1 MKQLFTVMLVWEDD
15 RLAEAMSRM
24 QAEKA
29 RFVLVRDGEPTALL
43 VPFSDHEAL
52 ELGLWEKG
60 AKEHL
65 ANIFGEELPEPA
77 AYTTQE
83 LADEPDIVPTAENFD
98 VLETGT
104 LMQFDTCR
112 KCGQWVWAKEKNS
125 HQC

>member
-1 MKQLFTVMLVWEDD
+1 MKQLFTVMMVWEED
-15 RLAEAMSRM
+15 RLWDATDRVQTENL
-24 QAEKA
+24 
-29 RFVLVRDGEPTALL
+29 RFVLVRNGEPVALL
-43 VPFSDHEAL
+43 VPFADREAL

-65 ANIFGEELPEPA
+65 ENIFGEALPEPA

-83 LADEPDIVPTAENFD
+83 LEDEPEVVPTAENYD
-98 VLETGT
+98 LLETGT

-112 KCGQWVWAKEKNS
+112 KCGQWVWVREKDS

>member
-15 RLAEAMSRM
+15 RLSDAVNRV
-24 QAEKA
+24 QTEKL
-29 RFVLVRDGEPTALL
+29 RFVLVRNEEPVALL
-43 VPFSDHEAL
+43 VPFSDREAL

-65 ANIFGEELPEPA
+65 ANIFGETLPEPA

-83 LADEPDIVPTAENFD
+83 LEDEPEVAPTADNYD
-98 VLETGT
+98 LLETGT

-112 KCGQWVWAKEKNS
+112 KCGQWIWVRDKDS